1 STAPTPPT
9 LSGRPRCS
17 PRPTGPSLRPHRA
30 SIPGRR
36 RTRWKTPS
44 GRPSA
49 TRPPA
54 TGSLSSTSTRAT
66 ARTASPVS
74 RSPTTTRSARTRSTR
89 APAPRGRRPPTTPS
103 SRPSPWSARAST
115 RRVSPQKAT
124 GYGRL
129 VDVLVIGAGAIGLTT
144 AISLAEAG
152 LGVTIRTAALPAQT
166 TSVAAGAVWG
176 AVKVGPPDRVLE
188 WGRAPLEP
196 YYWAGLLTDQRDC
209 EESELPDGFTSGWH
223 YTAPLATMPVYLDYL
238 RGRFERA
245 GGTLEVSPVPSLAS
259 LAGAAP
265 VIVNCSGAAAHDLVP
280 DPAVVPVRG
289 QVVIAANPGI
299 EEFLINRDPEP
310 PWIVYMFPH
319 EDTILLG
326 GTNDEGNW
334 DTDPKPEVAERIVA
348 GCTALEPRL
357 RGAKILGHRV
367 GLRPWRPEV
376 RLESE
381 PFGDGVLWHNYGHGG
396 AGISM
401 AWGCAA
407 EVTRAVLG

>member
-1 STAPTPPT
+1 M
-9 LSGRPRCS
+9 
-17 PRPTGPSLRPHRA
+17 
-30 SIPGRR
+30 
-36 RTRWKTPS
+36 
-44 GRPSA
+44 
-49 TRPPA
+49 
-54 TGSLSSTSTRAT
+54 
-66 ARTASPVS
+66 
-74 RSPTTTRSARTRSTR
+74 
-89 APAPRGRRPPTTPS
+89 
-103 SRPSPWSARAST
+103 
-115 RRVSPQKAT
+115 
-124 GYGRL
+124 
-129 VDVLVIGAGAIGLTT
+129 DVLVIGAGAVGLTT

-152 LGVTIRTAALPAQT
+152 LSVTIRTAALPAQT

-176 AVKVGPPDRVLE
+176 AVKVGPPNRVLE
-188 WGRAPLEP
+188 WGRVGLEVLSKLAAEPGTGVRLAAGREVSRAPLEP
-196 YYWAGLLTDQRDC
+196 YYWAGLLTDVRDC
-209 EESELPDGFTSGWH
+209 EESELPDGFTSGFR

-238 RGRFERA
+238 RARFERA
-245 GGTLEVSPVPSLAS
+245 GGTLEVSPVASLAS

-319 EDTILLG
+319 GDTILLG

-348 GCTALEPRL
+348 GCVALEPRL
-357 RGAKILGHRV
+357 RGVEILGHRV

-381 PFGDGVLWHNYGHGG
+381 PFGDGVLWHNSGHGG

-407 EVTRAVLG
+407 EITRAVAR

>member
-1 STAPTPPT
+1 M
-9 LSGRPRCS
+9 
-17 PRPTGPSLRPHRA
+17 
-30 SIPGRR
+30 
-36 RTRWKTPS
+36 
-44 GRPSA
+44 
-49 TRPPA
+49 
-54 TGSLSSTSTRAT
+54 
-66 ARTASPVS
+66 
-74 RSPTTTRSARTRSTR
+74 
-89 APAPRGRRPPTTPS
+89 
-103 SRPSPWSARAST
+103 
-115 RRVSPQKAT
+115 
-124 GYGRL
+124 
-129 VDVLVIGAGAIGLTT
+129 DVLVIGAGAVGLTT

-152 LGVTIRTAALPAQT
+152 LSVTIRTAALPAQT

-176 AVKVGPPDRVLE
+176 AVKVGPPNRVLE
-188 WGRAPLEP
+188 WGRVGLEVLSKLAAEPGTGVRLAAGREVSRAPLEP
-196 YYWAGLLTDQRDC
+196 YYWTRLLTDLRDC

-223 YTAPLATMPVYLDYL
+223 YTAPLASMPVYLDYL
-238 RGRFERA
+238 RARFERA
-245 GGTLEVSPVPSLAS
+245 GGTLEVSPVPSLAG

-265 VIVNCSGAAAHDLVP
+265 VIVNCCGAAAHDLVP

-299 EEFLINRDPEP
+299 EEFLISRDPEP

-319 EDTILLG
+319 GDTILLG

-348 GCTALEPRL
+348 GCAAIEPRL
-357 RGAKILGHRV
+357 RGVKILGHRV

-381 PFGDGVLWHNYGHGG
+381 PFGSVSPTGSPQSVLWHNYGHGG

-407 EVTRAVLG
+407 EITRAVLG